1 MHEQKLSLAQLCHY
15 SQTRRHLERSE
26 RSPKSWF
33 VPAFVDLSLRS
44 R

>member
-1 MHEQKLSLAQLCHY
+1 MAATLKLCHY
-15 SQTRRHLERSE
+15 SQARRHLERSE

-33 VPAFVDLSLRS
+33 VPASADLSLRS